1 MINKDLYWPIG
12 IALTLILFVGGL
24 VSVVLFS
31 RTVPINLVSEDY
43 YESGLQYEKKIEQYR
58 QSAAAAEHLSLSY
71 NPQEKV
77 LSLSFDPNRAHPQKG
92 TIYFYR
98 PSDSRMDQSLTINFD
113 ESGQQAI
120 SLAQFAK
127 GFWRIKIQWEE
138 NAQTLL
144 KEDVLVID

>member
-31 RTVPINLVSEDY
+31 KTVPVNLVSENY
-43 YESGLQYEKKIEQYR
+43 YENGLQYEKKIEQYR
-58 QSAAAAEHLSLSY
+58 QSAAAAAHLSISY

-77 LSLSFDPNRAHPQKG
+77 LSLSFDPNRSHPQNG
-92 TIYFYR
+92 MIYFYR
-98 PSDSRMDQSLTINFD
+98 PSDSRMDQSLTFD
-113 ESGQQAI
+113 VDENGQQTI
-120 SLAQFAK
+120 SLSEFAK